1 MNSDDLL
8 AARRDAVHALCVAQA
23 REQLSVEAFE
33 HRLELLREAPT
44 AAAVRQIIGDL
55 EPTGDYAVQPYAEP
69 ALPVP
74 AAPLERMRVSATFS
88 QAVRN
93 GRWTVPLLTEARAV
107 FGEVRL
113 DLRDAWFDTDVVE
126 IAAHVMCGKLAV
138 IVPPGTQVENE
149 ASALFA
155 GTEHKR
161 RRAAGAD
168 WNGLLV
174 RITGRVF
181 MGAIEII
188 ERPSTSDM
196 PQGHYDG
203 MRGAFN
209 RWRDGVS

>member
-1 MNSDDLL
+1 MDMDELL

-33 HRLELLREAPT
+33 HRLELLKEAPT
-44 AAAVRQIIGDL
+44 AAAVRQIVGDL
-55 EPTGDYAVQPYAEP
+55 EATADQALAPYPEP
-69 ALPVP
+69 EMPAPV
-74 AAPLERMRVSATFS
+74 AALERMRLSAVFS

-113 DLRDAWFDTDVVE
+113 DLRDAWFDTDAVE
-126 IAAHVMCGKLAV
+126 IAAHVICGKLAV

-155 GTEHKR
+155 GTDHKR

-203 MRGAFN
+203 VRGAFN